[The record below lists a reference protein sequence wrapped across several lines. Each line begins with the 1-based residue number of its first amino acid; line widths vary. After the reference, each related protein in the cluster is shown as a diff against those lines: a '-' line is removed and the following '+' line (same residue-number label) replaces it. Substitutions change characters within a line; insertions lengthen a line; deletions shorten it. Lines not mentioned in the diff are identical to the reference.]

1 MGETLA
7 GKKPRNYAVDF
18 WRFFATLAVCWGHM
32 GSVGFRFVGGVFY
45 PESTLLT
52 SGPVLGVFLV
62 FTGYFLMKSY
72 EGKKLKGLN
81 EGKTPSQLALTYLK
95 SRYIGLWPALFMGT
109 LFGFIMSFI
118 GAYTGLWHG
127 KLFMVGEEFNGVKD
141 IFAALNTT
149 ALQWFGLDSTGI
161 LSDTG
166 WAFQWNS
173 PLWYISAIFVGGYF
187 LYYLLCKNEDLT
199 RGLIVPIIVI
209 VCPCVWALNGS
220 LSMNDR
226 SVLFLGIFDNALA
239 FGTWGTALG
248 IFLYRPY
255 ESLRKMVIGTKG
267 KKWLTV
273 LHVVLAAW
281 LIYIC
286 IAGIDG
292 LYIAQTADGG
302 RVNSEMYVDL
312 VVAVTMAFAVANQD
326 YLTSKVFNKRIF
338 GKLGEFSLYFFI
350 VHIHC
355 INIVCG
361 LVGAENV
368 TTSGQYYLCLLAV
381 IALSAVLGVIMQLIC
396 KKGIT
401 PLLHK
406 LDDSIQTCIK
416 RGQEKAAV
424 KNRTG
429 ISNPLLPTL
438 PKGRDGPAVPPL
450 WHSDTA

>member
-1 MGETLA
+1 M
-7 GKKPRNYAVDF
+7 P
-18 WRFFATLAVCWGHM
+18 
-32 GSVGFRFVGGVFY
+32 
-45 PESTLLT
+45 
-52 SGPVLGVFLV
+52 
-62 FTGYFLMKSY
+62 
-72 EGKKLKGLN
+72 
-81 EGKTPSQLALTYLK
+81 
-95 SRYIGLWPALFMGT
+95 
-109 LFGFIMSFI
+109 IM
-118 GAYTGLWHG
+118 
-127 KLFMVGEEFNGVKD
+127 
-141 IFAALNTT
+141 
-149 ALQWFGLDSTGI
+149 
-161 LSDTG
+161 
-166 WAFQWNS
+166 
-173 PLWYISAIFVGGYF
+173 
-187 LYYLLCKNEDLT
+187 
-199 RGLIVPIIVI
+199 VI

-424 KNRTG
+424 
-429 ISNPLLPTL
+429 
-438 PKGRDGPAVPPL
+438 
-450 WHSDTA
+450 

>member
-248 IFLYRPY
+248 IFL
-255 ESLRKMVIGTKG
+255 
-267 KKWLTV
+267 
-273 LHVVLAAW
+273 
-281 LIYIC
+281 
-286 IAGIDG
+286 
-292 LYIAQTADGG
+292 
-302 RVNSEMYVDL
+302 
-312 VVAVTMAFAVANQD
+312 
-326 YLTSKVFNKRIF
+326 
-338 GKLGEFSLYFFI
+338 
-350 VHIHC
+350 
-355 INIVCG
+355 
-361 LVGAENV
+361 
-368 TTSGQYYLCLLAV
+368 
-381 IALSAVLGVIMQLIC
+381 
-396 KKGIT
+396 
-401 PLLHK
+401 
-406 LDDSIQTCIK
+406 
-416 RGQEKAAV
+416 
-424 KNRTG
+424 
-429 ISNPLLPTL
+429 
-438 PKGRDGPAVPPL
+438 
-450 WHSDTA
+450 

>member
-1 MGETLA
+1 
-7 GKKPRNYAVDF
+7 
-18 WRFFATLAVCWGHM
+18 M

-396 KKGIT
+396 KKVLRLCCTSWMTASRPALSAGRKRPRCKTAPVFQTLCFPRSQRGGTAPPSRPFGIL
-401 PLLHK
+401 PRHK
-406 LDDSIQTCIK
+406 
-416 RGQEKAAV
+416 
-424 KNRTG
+424 
-429 ISNPLLPTL
+429 
-438 PKGRDGPAVPPL
+438 
-450 WHSDTA
+450 